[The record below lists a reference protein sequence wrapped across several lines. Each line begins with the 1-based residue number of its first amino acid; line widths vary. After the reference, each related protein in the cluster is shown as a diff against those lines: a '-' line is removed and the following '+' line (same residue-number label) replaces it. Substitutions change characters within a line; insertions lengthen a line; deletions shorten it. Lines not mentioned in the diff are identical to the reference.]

1 MKESIGILIARIG
14 FGGMML
20 THGWPKLE
28 KVISTG
34 KFQFGDPIGLGPEL
48 SLILTIF
55 AEFVCAFL
63 VILGLKTKWTA
74 IPPAF
79 TMLVAAFIVHADDPF
94 GKKEFAL
101 LYFFGFFLLIF
112 LGSGQ
117 YSLDSYLGNKRR

>member
-1 MKESIGILIARIG
+1 MKESIGILAARIG

-28 KVISTG
+28 RVISSG
-34 KFQFGDPIGLGPEL
+34 KLQFGDPIGLGPEI

-55 AEFVCAFL
+55 AEFVCSIL
-63 VILGLKTKWTA
+63 IILGLKTKLAA

-79 TMLVAAFIVHADDPF
+79 TMLVAAFVVHLDDPF

-101 LYFFGFFLLIF
+101 LYFFGFFILIF
-112 LGSGQ
+112 VGSGQ
-117 YSLDSYLGNKRR
+117 YSMDNYLGKRR

>member
-1 MKESIGILIARIG
+1 MKESIGILAARIG

-28 KVISTG
+28 RVISSG
-34 KFQFGDPIGLGPEL
+34 KLQFGDPIGLGPEI

-55 AEFVCAFL
+55 AEFVCSIL
-63 VILGLKTKWTA
+63 IILGLKTKLAA

-101 LYFFGFFLLIF
+101 LYFFGFFILIF
-112 LGSGQ
+112 VGSGQ
-117 YSLDSYLGNKRR
+117 YSMDNYMGRRR

>member
-1 MKESIGILIARIG
+1 MKESIGILFARIG

-28 KVISTG
+28 RLLTSG
-34 KFQFGDPIGLGPEL
+34 KFEFADPIGVGPEI

-55 AEFVCAFL
+55 AEFICAVL
-63 VILGLKTKWTA
+63 VVLGLKTKLAA
-74 IPPAF
+74 IPPAI

-101 LYFFGFFLLIF
+101 LYFFGFFMLIF
-112 LGSGQ
+112 VGSGQ
-117 YSLDSYLGNKRR
+117 YSMDNYLGKRR

>member
-1 MKESIGILIARIG
+1 MKESIGILAARIG

-28 KVISTG
+28 RVISSG
-34 KFQFGDPIGLGPEL
+34 KLQFGDPIGLGPEI

-55 AEFVCAFL
+55 AEFVCSIL
-63 VILGLKTKWTA
+63 IILGLKTKLAA

-79 TMLVAAFIVHADDPF
+79 TMLVAAFVVHLDDPF

-101 LYFFGFFLLIF
+101 LYFFGFFILIF
-112 LGSGQ
+112 VGSGQ
-117 YSLDSYLGNKRR
+117 YSMDNYLGRRR